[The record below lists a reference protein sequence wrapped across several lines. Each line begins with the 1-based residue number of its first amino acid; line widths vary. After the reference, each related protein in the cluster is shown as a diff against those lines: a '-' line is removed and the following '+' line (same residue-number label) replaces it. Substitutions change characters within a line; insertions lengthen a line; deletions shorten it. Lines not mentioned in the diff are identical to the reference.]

1 MWSLCIPKS
10 LGPSGCNQMVN
21 QVVSKKLVAAMPSIQ
36 GRVTKGSAIRHQSVN
51 KQAPGGFQDIPM

>member
-1 MWSLCIPKS
+1 MWSLGIPMS

-36 GRVTKGSAIRHQSVN
+36 GRVTKGSIKHQTVN
-51 KQAPGGFQDIPM
+51 KQAPDGFQDIPM